1 MNLISK
7 RLQRETRTSAPN
19 TQNDVDVEA
28 AGLTP
33 TADVADSAPV
43 EAPVDAPVE
52 TPASSS
58 STSSPASMT
67 AEQLAELRTS
77 TGVDFIRVEQLGHG
91 ETVVINNK
99 VSGQPNL
106 VATASQL
113 LTSINSSFDFHPPC
127 LGHDIPQ
134 QDFAVGD
141 G

>member
-1 MNLISK
+1 MNLTSK

-33 TADVADSAPV
+33 TAEAADSAPV
-43 EAPVDAPVE
+43 EAPVEA
-52 TPASSS
+52 PASST